1 MLANNQLFSDIFEQ
15 SGAAQVFGAGGLMP
29 PLSLQGLH
37 QLGISP
43 AFEHP
48 LHTVFL
54 LGTAKVTATRQ
65 LSIIINLFIFLNKTK
80 LNDFLRL
87 GVQYL

>member
-43 AFEHP
+43 AFEH
-48 LHTVFL
+48 
-54 LGTAKVTATRQ
+54 Q
-65 LSIIINLFIFLNKTK
+65 NQIFLYDKTK
-80 LNDFLRL
+80 IKI
-87 GVQYL
+87 